1 MRKRCLTMFNNYVAC
16 PACGKLHDD
25 GGGHLYHGKL
35 YFICLDCFEF
45 LEEKEINARL
55 EEYEQKNG

>member
-1 MRKRCLTMFNNYVAC
+1 MFNNYVAC